1 MFAPRGWLKRP
12 VPRMIYRTIEGSAL
26 FDPSWYRA
34 NAMAA
39 HEKLMDPLWHYLD
52 IGWKKGSNPS
62 VFFDTNYYLLA
73 NPDVKDL
80 GLNPL
85 FHYLKYGVG
94 EQRHPT
100 QTGLQ
105 ALHDMYGPSAPL
117 RLLPVPKPSTPRATL
132 VIDDFTPRDSHCP
145 YGRVLAAAVSLAA
158 ANDCRLRV
166 LDRRTSPDYLPL
178 ADLSRHT
185 GVNLPR
191 GWEVSRIALSPR
203 YHEVALGPEEIVIAS
218 SFSSDRA
225 LSGVPASRRHY
236 IVSDWEPRL
245 YGDSLEGV
253 QANEALTASEST
265 RHVFASVPQKK
276 QSKKE
281 SPQWRMTADTTS
293 SERSPRTQKKL
304 TLGVDVDL
312 LASGQM
318 VATSLAAI
326 EFGLKKGLIDPEKVA
341 IILVGSLPRPVNL
354 LGSMVPE
361 VHHWSTLKE
370 LGALAPELDVLLSLA
385 RPHAL
390 GLLEQSVMATGG
402 QVISRYGAPQEGMH
416 MLTSMDP
423 ADVGQALSTALA
435 TALPRARGP
444 VALKYELDSSR

>member
-26 FDPSWYRA
+26 FDRSWYRA

-132 VIDDFTPRDSHCP
+132 VIDDFTPRDSHYP
-145 YGRVLAAAVSLAA
+145 YGRVLAAAVNLAA
-158 ANDCRLRV
+158 INDCRLRV
-166 LDRRTSPDYLPL
+166 LDRRTSPDYLPV

-218 SFSSDRA
+218 SFSSDQA
-225 LSGVPASRRHY
+225 LSSVPASRRHY

-245 YGDSLEGV
+245 YGDSLEGI

-265 RHVFASVPQKK
+265 RHVVAAVPNKP

-281 SPQWRMTADTTS
+281 SPQWRMTANFASDAHP
-293 SERSPRTQKKL
+293 PRTQKKL

-318 VATSLAAI
+318 MAPSLAGLESA
-326 EFGLKKGLIDPEKVA
+326 LKKGVIDPEKVTIVLFGA
-341 IILVGSLPRPVNL
+341 LPRPVNL
-354 LGSMVPE
+354 LGSVVPE
-361 VHHWSTLKE
+361 IRHWSTLKE
-370 LGALAPELDVLLSLA
+370 LGALAPEIDVLLSLA

-390 GLLEQSVMATGG
+390 GFLEQAVMATGG
-402 QVISRYGAPQEGMH
+402 QVISRYGVAQKGLH
-416 MLTSMDP
+416 TLTSTDP
-423 ADVGQALSTALA
+423 ADVGQALDAALA
-435 TALPRARGP
+435 SALPKPSGP
-444 VALKYELDSSR
+444 VTLKYELDSPR

>member
-12 VPRMIYRTIEGSAL
+12 VPRMIYRTIEGSAF
-26 FDPSWYRA
+26 FDSAWYRA
-34 NAMAA
+34 TAMAA

-62 VFFDTNYYLLA
+62 AFFDTNYYLLT

-117 RLLPVPKPSTPRATL
+117 RLLPVPKPGTPRVTL
-132 VIDDFTPRDSHCP
+132 VIDDFTPRDSHYP
-145 YGRVLAAAVSLAA
+145 YGRVLAAAVHLAEI
-158 ANDCRLRV
+158 NDCRLRV

-178 ADLSRHT
+178 ADLSKHAS
-185 GVNLPR
+185 VNLPR

-203 YHEVALGPEEIVIAS
+203 YHEVALGPEELVIAS

-225 LSGVPASRRHY
+225 LSSVPASRRHY

-245 YGDSLEGV
+245 YGDSVEGV
-253 QANEALTASEST
+253 QASEALTVSESQ
-265 RHVFASVPQKK
+265 RHVFASVPQAPT
-276 QSKKE
+276 E
-281 SPQWRMTADTTS
+281 SPQWRVSAGPAAN
-293 SERSPRTQKKL
+293 ERAGRTQKKL
-304 TLGVDVDL
+304 TVGVDVDL

-318 VATSLAAI
+318 VAPSLAAL
-326 EFGLKKGLIDPEKVA
+326 ESSLKQGVIDPQKVT
-341 IILVGSLPRPVNL
+341 IVLVGALPRPVNL
-354 LGSMVPE
+354 LGSVVPD
-361 VHHWSTLKE
+361 VQHWSTLQE
-370 LGALAPELDVLLSLA
+370 LGALAPQLDVLVSLA

-390 GLLEQSVMATGG
+390 GLLEQAVMATGG
-402 QVISRYGAPQEGMH
+402 QVISRCGPAHKG
-416 MLTSMDP
+416 LCTVTSTDP
-423 ADVGQALSTALA
+423 AGVVQALGTALSSA
-435 TALPRARGP
+435 KPQHRGP
-444 VALKYELDSSR
+444 VALKFELDASR